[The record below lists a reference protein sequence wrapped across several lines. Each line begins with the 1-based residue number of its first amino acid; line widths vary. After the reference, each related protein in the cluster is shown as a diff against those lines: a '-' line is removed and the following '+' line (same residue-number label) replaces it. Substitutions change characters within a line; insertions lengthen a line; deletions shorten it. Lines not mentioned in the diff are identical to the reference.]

1 MILRPLLPET
11 SQPASS
17 SPEPEPAWAI
27 VSRMQSVEAEQYL
40 LVSQPDHA
48 RLSGDIAAKM
58 RATFLPKSD
67 ESTAK
72 AIGAHDAGWA
82 QFSFERD
89 LKGEPPRTNTGRPQH
104 FMQVPLAE
112 AISAWTGSIKAAGEV
127 SPLGEYMV
135 SAHFSRIA
143 HMRMQIEL
151 DSAEDAAHLKGFI
164 RGEEEYQ
171 AKLQP
176 KIGLPN
182 DALNEYVDLLQFC
195 DVLSLYLCCGAKDAA
210 EFPQEFEGQRIVV
223 RYDDGV
229 YSTTPSIFGET
240 QRFHVPVRV
249 YPSKSGEGKTMVG
262 FHLK

>member
-1 MILRPLLPET
+1 MILRPLLPEA

-17 SPEPEPAWAI
+17 SAEAEPAWAI

-48 RLSGDIAAKM
+48 RLSGEIAAKM
-58 RATFLPKSD
+58 RGTFLPTVD
-67 ESTAK
+67 EATAR

-89 LKGEPPRTNTGRPQH
+89 LKGDPPRTNTGRPQH

-112 AISAWTGSIKAAGEV
+112 ALSAWTGSIKAAGEV

-143 HMRMQIEL
+143 HMRTQMSL
-151 DSAEDAAHLKGFI
+151 DSPEDAAHLKGFI
-164 RGEEEYQ
+164 RGEEEWQ

-176 KIGLPN
+176 KTGLTSE
-182 DALNEYVDLLQFC
+182 ALGQYVDVLQFC

-210 EFPQEFEGQRIVV
+210 EFPQEFDGQRIVL

-229 YSTTPSIFGET
+229 YSTSPSILGET
-240 QRFHVPVRV
+240 HRFHVPVRV
-249 YPSKSGEGKTMVG
+249 YPSKSGEAKTMVG